1 MELKKNK
8 EKQKRKERIG
18 DVYTKPRK
26 SFTKTSVIYTFP
38 IAHTWEAIYFQVLI
52 SPAVYRSPN
61 FETIEIRK
69 PWSDQKIG
77 FAVGGST
84 CDNK

>member
-1 MELKKNK
+1 MATLNQ
-8 EKQKRKERIG
+8 EKPL
-18 DVYTKPRK
+18 PRLL
-26 SFTKTSVIYTFP
+26 VIYTFP